1 MSHDDAPR
9 AAGSRPPASGPE
21 RLYRTLAFAE
31 AVTWTLLLLGM
42 LLKYVLH
49 VTELGVRLGGG
60 IHGFVFLSYV
70 TATILV
76 AVDRR
81 WSAKDLVLGLG
92 SSVLPYAT
100 IPFERSA
107 ARRGL
112 LASRWRLLE
121 EPASGP
127 VERVVRAALRHPV
140 PALLL
145 TLVGLALVFS
155 VLLALGPP
163 WQWFS

>member
-1 MSHDDAPR
+1 MTHDAP
-9 AAGSRPPASGPE
+9 PPAGTTARTTGPE
-21 RLYRTLAFAE
+21 RLYRMLALAE

-42 LLKYVLH
+42 LLKYVLQ

-60 IHGFVFLSYV
+60 VHGFVFLAYV

-81 WSAKDLVLGLG
+81 WHARDLLLGLV
-92 SSVLPYAT
+92 SSVVPYAT

-112 LASRWRLLE
+112 LASRWRLLD

-127 VERVVRAALRHPV
+127 TERVVGTALRHPV

-145 TLVGLALVFS
+145 TLLGLALVFGG
-155 VLLALGPP
+155 LLMLGPP
-163 WQWFS
+163 WTWFS

>member
-1 MSHDDAPR
+1 MPHDDAHR
-9 AAGSRPPASGPE
+9 AADGSRRPRGPE
-21 RLYRTLAFAE
+21 RLYRDLAFAE

-60 IHGFVFLSYV
+60 VHGFVFLSYV
-70 TATILV
+70 SVTILV

-81 WSAKDLVLGLG
+81 WSMRDLLLGLG
-92 SSVLPYAT
+92 SSVIPYAT

-112 LASRWRLLE
+112 LAQRWRLLE
-121 EPASGP
+121 EEPSGP
-127 VERVVRAALRHPV
+127 VERVAATALRHPV
-140 PALLL
+140 PALLA
-145 TLVGLALVFS
+145 TLVVLALVFAG
-155 VLLALGPP
+155 LLAAGPP
-163 WQWFS
+163 TEWFS

>member
-1 MSHDDAPR
+1 MTRDDLSTTADDR
-9 AAGSRPPASGPE
+9 RLTTGPE
-21 RLYRTLAFAE
+21 RLYGTLAFAE
-31 AVTWTLLLLGM
+31 AVTWTLLILGM
-42 LLKYVLH
+42 LLKYVFD
-49 VTELGVRLGGG
+49 VTDLGVRLGGG
-60 IHGFVFLSYV
+60 VHGFVFLSYV

-81 WSAKDLVLGLG
+81 WRTKDLFLGLG

-112 LASRWRLLE
+112 LAPRWRLLAE
-121 EPASGP
+121 SPSGP
-127 VERVVRAALRHPV
+127 VERIVATALRHPV

-145 TLVGLALVFS
+145 TLIGLAVVFS